1 MQQLSVF
8 EFEQRK
14 VFFLATLEMLLS
26 GFLRNSVRITPNCG
40 VLAITVSFRFIFTH
54 KMADKP
60 TNYSTTNGFESKTP
74 FLIGVAGGTASG
86 KVILH

>member
-1 MQQLSVF
+1 
-8 EFEQRK
+8 
-14 VFFLATLEMLLS
+14 MLLS
-26 GFLRNSVRITPNCG
+26 GFLRSSRLTTYCG
-40 VLAITVSFRFIFTH
+40 VLAIRVSCRFIFTH

-86 KVILH
+86 KVTLNTVDVIDFLQWNLNYITQFA